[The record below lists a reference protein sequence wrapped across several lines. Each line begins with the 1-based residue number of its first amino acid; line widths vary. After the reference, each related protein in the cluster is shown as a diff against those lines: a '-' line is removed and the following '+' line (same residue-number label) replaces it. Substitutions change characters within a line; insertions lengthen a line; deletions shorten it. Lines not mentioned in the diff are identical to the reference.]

1 MMGRTA
7 ISEFVRNLD
16 ELGKRLIEHYMD
28 NDYVPKVRTGLGRR
42 NNFFYEHNSKKGVE
56 IAKEIIKFK
65 RMQLACGYLH
75 ISLKSNRKEK
85 VQNSKT
91 KGRNG

>member
-1 MMGRTA
+1 MMGKTA

-16 ELGKRLIEHYMD
+16 ELGKRLIEHYID

-65 RMQLACGYLH
+65 RMQLACGYL
-75 ISLKSNRKEK
+75 SMTMKSDSREK
-85 VQNSKT
+85 AKGNSKR
-91 KGRNG
+91 KK